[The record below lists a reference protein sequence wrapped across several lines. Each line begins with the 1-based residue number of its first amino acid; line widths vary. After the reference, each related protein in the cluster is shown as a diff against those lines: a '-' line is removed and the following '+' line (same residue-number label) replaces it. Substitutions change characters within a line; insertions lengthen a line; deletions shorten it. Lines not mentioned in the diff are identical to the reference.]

1 MKHLKQFF
9 LSLLLSKMT
18 DCLTIKLINFKFLIA
33 KTMFSK
39 VLSSALKATTFLI
52 LTIMYYFE
60 LFFVLLTVTSASTHF
75 VFIYTTQMQKQ
86 NAFNVITGKFW
97 KRLRIATITFYW
109 HSVLPSENLSGK
121 LKAILESRLILNTL
135 GAINHN
141 WNLQYVCNS
150 LHKFCLLKLCWKG
163 LISARM
169 HLGFIWRLNLF
180 TEKLSWYSWRF
191 LIVAL
196 FDRNPFA
203 NTKSRFFP
211 TSFREKWW
219 KQCSILKKFFPEKP

>member
-1 MKHLKQFF
+1 MQKQC
-9 LSLLLSKMT
+9 SQ
-18 DCLTIKLINFKFLIA
+18 KF
-33 KTMFSK
+33 
-39 VLSSALKATTFLI
+39 LSSALKATTFLI

-60 LFFVLLTVTSASTHF
+60 LFFVLLTVTSASTRF

-97 KRLRIATITFYW
+97 KRLCIATITFYW

-150 LHKFCLLKLCWKG
+150 LHKFCLLKLRWKS

-169 HLGFIWRLNLF
+169 HLDLIWRLNLF
-180 TEKLSWYSWRF
+180 TKKLSWYS
-191 LIVAL
+191 
-196 FDRNPFA
+196 
-203 NTKSRFFP
+203 
-211 TSFREKWW
+211 
-219 KQCSILKKFFPEKP
+219 